1 MVSKPSGCGRSQG
14 RRTLREVIMR
24 EIQLSQGKSALVD
37 DKDFD
42 RVDQFKWCAQ
52 KRKNGFHAARYSGK
66 KYVYMHC
73 FILGISGVDHID
85 GNGLNNQMLNLRP
98 ATKSQNGMA
107 KRTLFKRD
115 GKPSQYRGVCWHKK
129 VESGWLEFSRKLSVE
144 FISGFL
150 RTKKKQPTLMMKRP
164 KNTLES
170 LPARIFHEFFRRPK
184 FDGEISCAPCASR
197 RRGAR
202 GFSLS
207 EIRSCV

>member
-1 MVSKPSGCGRSQG
+1 
-14 RRTLREVIMR
+14 MR

-129 VESGWLEFSRKLSVE
+129 GGKW
-144 FISGFL
+144 
-150 RTKKKQPTLMMKRP
+150 M
-164 KNTLES
+164 
-170 LPARIFHEFFRRPK
+170 ARIFSKTIGGIYLGLFEDEKEAAYAYDEAAKKYFGEFACPNFP
-184 FDGEISCAPCASR
+184 
-197 RRGAR
+197 
-202 GFSLS
+202 
-207 EIRSCV
+207 